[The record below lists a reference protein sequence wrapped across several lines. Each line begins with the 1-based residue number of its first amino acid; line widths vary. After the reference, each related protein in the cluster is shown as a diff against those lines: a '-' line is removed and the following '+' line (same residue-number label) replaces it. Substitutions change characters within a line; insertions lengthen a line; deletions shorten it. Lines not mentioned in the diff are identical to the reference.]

1 MPQQGQGRLDHP
13 KHPKVVRIEQSANV
27 GLARLLNRADEGVTG
42 IVENNVQPAEV
53 LVGLRNRLPHLFGV
67 RYIKRQG

>member
-1 MPQQGQGRLDHP
+1 VLPCAP
-13 KHPKVVRIEQSANV
+13 
-27 GLARLLNRADEGVTG
+27 ARLLNRADEVVTG